1 MENHFIDKDVD
12 RHVYKDINADMD
24 VGTIDK
30 QNVYLPVTF
39 FIVIPVLYL
48 SSISIWFFYFHFF
61 SKTIHLVL
69 TLFQ

>member
-30 QNVYLPVTF
+30 QNVCLSTCDIFHCYPC
-39 FIVIPVLYL
+39 VI
-48 SSISIWFFYFHFF
+48 SF
-61 SKTIHLVL
+61 
-69 TLFQ
+69 